1 MAEIHDG
8 LAGRRQILAHELVDA
23 SASLLH
29 QPRLA
34 QDLQMFDAAGVA
46 ATAHRRQFGN
56 RPRFA
61 AGQFLEHFPARHLV
75 DGAKC
80 PFEVGQRPDEG
91 IFLCF
96 SV

>member
-1 MAEIHDG
+1 MAEVHDG

-61 AGQFLEHFPARHLV
+61 AGQFLEHLPARHLV
-75 DGAKC
+75 DGSER
-80 PFEVGQRPDEG
+80 PLEVGQRPDCG
-91 IFLCF
+91 SYWC
-96 SV
+96 SGV